1 MSSILK
7 VDQLQDSG
15 GNNLVT
21 SNGSGVITS
30 SAFGKVLQVV
40 RNSSTTT
47 VSTSSTNLSEL
58 INASITPSST
68 SNKILI
74 LVNVMMQTTAGSNS
88 YSGVTTIRGAFGSGT
103 SLQEY
108 YFGSAS
114 GGNSNE
120 LYSINTIDEPSTTS
134 SQQYTIAIRKS
145 SSATTSV
152 STDGG
157 LYEIILMEIQG

>member
-1 MSSILK
+1 MALIKLNNQSYSS
-7 VDQLQDSG
+7 G
-15 GNNLVT
+15 
-21 SNGSGVITS
+21 
-30 SAFGKVLQVV
+30 SAFLPTGSVLQVQNTYNTS
-40 RNSSTTT
+40 NSFTTSAT
-47 VSTSSTNLSEL
+47 SYSDCGLSVNITPTSS
-58 INASITPSST
+58 